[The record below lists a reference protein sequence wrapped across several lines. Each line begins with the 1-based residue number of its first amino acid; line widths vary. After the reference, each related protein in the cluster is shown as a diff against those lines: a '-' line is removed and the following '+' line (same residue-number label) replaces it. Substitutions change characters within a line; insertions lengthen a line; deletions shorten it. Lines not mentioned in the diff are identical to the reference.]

1 MNHLFESV
9 AYLKG
14 LAEGMDIKEKSK
26 EGKLLLGIL
35 DTLEEIVASMED
47 LQEEQDDLAEYVEA
61 LDDDLAE
68 VEESI
73 MDDEDFED
81 DMDEEDIEFMEIECP
96 KCAEV
101 IYLDEDI
108 LYDDDA
114 EILCPSCHELI
125 EFDLSDFTEEE
136 GGCCCGH
143 VGCTDVE
150 EEVKEEEETEE

>member
-14 LAEGMDIKEKSK
+14 LAEGLNIKESSK

-35 DTLEEIVASMED
+35 DTLEEIVASMEE

-68 VEESI
+68 VEEGF
-73 MDDEDFED
+73 MDDEVDED
-81 DMDEEDIEFMEIECP
+81 DDEDIDFMEIDCP
-96 KCAEV
+96 KCGET

-108 LYDDDA
+108 LFDEDA
-114 EILCPSCHELI
+114 EVLCPNCHELI
-125 EFDLSDFTEEE
+125 EFDVDDLTE
-136 GGCCCGH
+136 GGCCCCG
-143 VGCTDVE
+143 GSCEEDEDEGE
-150 EEVKEEEETEE
+150 EEVQETEE

>member
-14 LAEGMDIKEKSK
+14 LAEGMDIKENSK

-35 DTLEEIVASMED
+35 DTLEEIVASMEEI
-47 LQEEQDDLAEYVEA
+47 QEEQDDLVEYVET

-68 VEESI
+68 VEESV
-73 MDDEDFED
+73 MEED
-81 DMDEEDIEFMEIECP
+81 DLEEDMEDEDIEFMEIECP
-96 KCAEV
+96 KCGEI

-125 EFDLSDFTEEE
+125 EFDMDDFVDDEGRCCYGH
-136 GGCCCGH
+136 GGCH
-143 VGCTDVE
+143 DDVE
-150 EEVKEEEETEE
+150 EVEETEE

>member
-14 LAEGMDIKEKSK
+14 LAEGMDIKENSK

-35 DTLEEIVASMED
+35 DTLEEIVASMEE

-68 VEESI
+68 VEESV
-73 MDDEDFED
+73 MED
-81 DMDEEDIEFMEIECP
+81 DDLEDDLEDEDIEFMEIECP
-96 KCAEV
+96 KCGEI

-125 EFDLSDFTEEE
+125 EFDMDDFVDEE

-143 VGCTDVE
+143 GGCHDD
-150 EEVKEEEETEE
+150 EEVEETEE